1 MSEQKHIISVLVE
14 NRFGVLARISGL
26 FSGRGFNIDSLTV
39 AETDEPAISRMTIVS
54 TGDEQILEQINK
66 QLNKLIDV
74 IKVSDFTGEEYV
86 ERELAL
92 IKVKAEGKVR
102 SEIVSLVNIFRART
116 VDVSSDMMTIEITGD
131 ADKLMA
137 FVDMLRPYGIQEL
150 VRTGKVAILRGN
162 REDF

>member
-1 MSEQKHIISVLVE
+1 MSERKHIISVLVE
-14 NRFGVLARISGL
+14 NRFGVLARVAGL

-39 AETDEPAISRMTIVS
+39 AETDDSEISRMTIVS
-54 TGDEQILEQINK
+54 TGDEKILEQINK

-92 IKVKAEGKVR
+92 IKVKAEGEVR
-102 SEIVSLVNIFRART
+102 SEIVPLVNIFRART
-116 VDVSSDMMTIEITGD
+116 VDVSSDTMTIEITGD
-131 ADKLMA
+131 EDKLMA

-150 VRTGKVAILRGN
+150 VRTGKVAILRGK
-162 REDF
+162 